1 MCIVHIHSKP
11 GGISCPVYT
20 DRPSKGQRS
29 TPVRR
34 LAARRAWNG
43 CCASTPD
50 WCTGSSAATV
60 GSDLPYAE
68 LLHEG
73 QIALWQAILHYDPGR
88 GVAFS
93 TYAVP
98 AIRHRLWD
106 VVARAQRPQGYRR

>member
-1 MCIVHIHSKP
+1 M
-11 GGISCPVYT
+11 
-20 DRPSKGQRS
+20 
-29 TPVRR
+29 
-34 LAARRAWNG
+34 
-43 CCASTPD
+43 PD

-60 GSDLPYAE
+60 AAICRMRE

-98 AIRHRLWD
+98 AIRHRLWAA
-106 VVARAQRPQGYRR
+106 VAQAQRPQGYRR